1 MNALQRAARQALKWA
16 AGLMALLM
24 MLIAL
29 LAGAA
34 ALVDANHF
42 RGPLI
47 RLIAAGAGRP
57 IQVQGRLVAQLW
69 SLTPQLDAER
79 VTIGNPPWM
88 PPGALAQVG
97 RLTLA
102 IDLWPLFT
110 HSLVIRRLELDSATL
125 QLLRDANGRANWQW
139 REPQHTG
146 GGQGLPIIHSLSM
159 TRTHLAL
166 DDAVRNL
173 KFDGTVTAHDGVLAA
188 PWQIEGAG
196 RLNDR
201 AATFAL
207 NGDALAAVGR
217 ERPYRFAFEARSS
230 GSRLD
235 ARGSLRRPFDFRA
248 LELGFEAA
256 GEDLKDL
263 YFLIGLRLPDTG
275 RYRLSGRLA
284 RDGSR
289 FCYTDL
295 QVNCGQSDL
304 HGTVSIETS
313 GVRPRAEADLNAL
326 SLRWS
331 DLGARAAGRAS
342 PLPDAQQKLLSDT
355 PLPLTGLRKSDVAV
369 EFHAQSLQVGHVPLH
384 AVAAHLTLEGGML
397 VISPLSAA
405 PPEGR
410 IAGRVKLDAMREL
423 PAADLDV
430 AIRNLRVGQFDRKH
444 EAQPALDG
452 LLQARLVL
460 AGNGRSI
467 HEIAANAH
475 GTMTAVLPHGIMRA
489 AFAELVGMDLA
500 RGLGLLF
507 TKSRQETGVRC
518 AIASFRAQDGVLQVQ
533 KLVIDT
539 DPVLVNGE
547 GEIRLDTEAID
558 LSLYGEPKSQ
568 RLLRLHS
575 PILVRG
581 TILHPSIGLQAGNAA
596 ARTGKALAL
605 GVVLAPLEV
614 LGFVDEDLAKNAD
627 CTALLAEARKQGVE
641 TTTTPAH

>member
-207 NGDALAAVGR
+207 NGDVLAAVGR

-248 LELGFEAA
+248 LELGF
-256 GEDLKDL
+256 
-263 YFLIGLRLPDTG
+263 
-275 RYRLSGRLA
+275 
-284 RDGSR
+284 
-289 FCYTDL
+289 
-295 QVNCGQSDL
+295 
-304 HGTVSIETS
+304 
-313 GVRPRAEADLNAL
+313 
-326 SLRWS
+326 
-331 DLGARAAGRAS
+331 
-342 PLPDAQQKLLSDT
+342 
-355 PLPLTGLRKSDVAV
+355 
-369 EFHAQSLQVGHVPLH
+369 
-384 AVAAHLTLEGGML
+384 
-397 VISPLSAA
+397 
-405 PPEGR
+405 
-410 IAGRVKLDAMREL
+410 
-423 PAADLDV
+423 
-430 AIRNLRVGQFDRKH
+430 
-444 EAQPALDG
+444 
-452 LLQARLVL
+452 
-460 AGNGRSI
+460 
-467 HEIAANAH
+467 
-475 GTMTAVLPHGIMRA
+475 
-489 AFAELVGMDLA
+489 
-500 RGLGLLF
+500 
-507 TKSRQETGVRC
+507 
-518 AIASFRAQDGVLQVQ
+518 
-533 KLVIDT
+533 
-539 DPVLVNGE
+539 
-547 GEIRLDTEAID
+547 
-558 LSLYGEPKSQ
+558 
-568 RLLRLHS
+568 
-575 PILVRG
+575 
-581 TILHPSIGLQAGNAA
+581 
-596 ARTGKALAL
+596 
-605 GVVLAPLEV
+605 
-614 LGFVDEDLAKNAD
+614 
-627 CTALLAEARKQGVE
+627 
-641 TTTTPAH
+641 